1 MKLMKMNKLTNKLMK
16 LLRMIKMKI
25 TDHQVIHKVLT
36 KTTTNINH
44 YPEKMIIGVNQFNN
58 SPMISSHRK
67 INKSDQN
74 QITNQIDR

>member
-25 TDHQVIHKVLT
+25 MDHQVIHKVLT

-44 YPEKMIIGVNQFNN
+44 YPEKMII
-58 SPMISSHRK
+58 
-67 INKSDQN
+67 
-74 QITNQIDR
+74 